1 MHGLFLSG
9 WSGAGRAY
17 VKDKVARGE
26 WKVFVQMTSR
36 KDEEHLDA
44 PSVFE
49 VIPGDQNKQILTL
62 LFERQILG
70 RPFVAPPGVPPLR
83 VAALRKAFD
92 ETMRD
97 PALLAEAK
105 RLLLDIEPMTGEEV
119 AALVK
124 SVLATPP
131 AVVTRVR
138 KVLDGK

>member
-1 MHGLFLSG
+1 MESLAKTDEDRL
-9 WSGAGRAY
+9 AL
-17 VKDKVARGE
+17 KLL
-26 WKVFVQMTSR
+26 TSR
-36 KDEEHLDA
+36 LEA
-44 PSVFE
+44 
-49 VIPGDQNKQILTL
+49 
-62 LFERQILG
+62 G